1 MTSRSYLVKLPK
13 MTDNRGMNET
23 AKESADIAPIGR
35 RARKALAVRQALFD
49 AGLEAFERQPISMVS
64 VLDITE
70 RADVAKGVFYLQF
83 KSKDAYLLALWEEV
97 QARFLDS
104 ARAMAVGHRAQ
115 SARLESTVN
124 ALLQF
129 MREKPAATRFWL
141 RIAGYF
147 TDEIGEPGHLTRIH
161 QSYVQK
167 IATLIT
173 GKTIADLS
181 EQDLLMAQL
190 VDTIGWAQINA
201 ELQLGEPL
209 LDVKRLVKAI
219 KAAASPV
226 SAT

>member
-1 MTSRSYLVKLPK
+1 M
-13 MTDNRGMNET
+13 DET
-23 AKESADIAPIGR
+23 AKAAADIAPIGR

-83 KSKDAYLLALWEEV
+83 RSKDAYLLALWEEV
-97 QARFLDS
+97 QARLLDS
-104 ARAMAVGHRAQ
+104 ARAMAVEHRSQ

-129 MREKPAATRFWL
+129 RQEQSAATRFWL
-141 RIAGYF
+141 RMAGYF
-147 TDEIGEPGHLTRIH
+147 PDEIGEPGHLARIH
-161 QSYVQK
+161 QAYVQQ
-167 IATLIT
+167 IATLVT
-173 GKTIADLS
+173 GKTVSDLG
-181 EQDLLMAQL
+181 EHDLLMAQL
-190 VDTIGWAQINA
+190 VDTMGWAQINA

-219 KAAASPV
+219 KAAAAPV
-226 SAT
+226 SAS